1 MPVEDIVAERAAL
14 TGLVLPRRQLL
25 RKGVRIAAIADRDR
39 RHGVHVVRHLV
50 GLADLVDKRVGSLD
64 VIQVGMRVNEGGNR
78 VGRDF
83 SDAIEQAIDE
93 QVFWRIDKQGLYL
106 ANVDESRSLGSKQVP
121 FEPGIKTIMSRRPDD
136 DPFLPVLAKG
146 DLREFEQT
154 WPVLHLHRV
163 KPAALKE
170 LSEFDRA
177 SLRSVIT
184 EKLESLFLMQTANEV
199 AY

>member
-1 MPVEDIVAERAAL
+1 MTDFEASNNPD
-14 TGLVLPRRQLL
+14 
-25 RKGVRIAAIADRDR
+25 
-39 RHGVHVVRHLV
+39 
-50 GLADLVDKRVGSLD
+50 LAWDL
-64 VIQVGMRVNEGGNR
+64 
-78 VGRDF
+78 DF
-83 SDAIEQAIDE
+83 SDRQRAQDFVMQFESTLCVYSPSVQ
-93 QVFWRIDKQGLYL
+93 QVYTSYNMYLPKDWDRKLVILPDPTAFHDTFNYIAHEAVVATGLYIIPGELIDKQGLYL
-106 ANVDESRSLGSKQVP
+106 ANVDENRSLGSKQVP